1 MNSAATDPRKCARCA
16 KLFIYLCI
24 TEAVIFLV
32 LKVALGVSTGSR
44 ALMVASLYSLQDL
57 VASLGAAL
65 GMTVSARPPD
75 KTHPYGH
82 GKVEYL
88 VVTLTSIVLLL
99 GIVALM
105 ITALSDVFQ
114 PTAAGEAPNVVAVWI
129 ALSCGIVCWILSQM
143 VHCTAS
149 KLSSPALLSCSQHL
163 HGDVVA
169 SVAVIVGVIGSHL
182 GFAALDHIV
191 AVAEAFHIVFMSGR
205 MLGAAINGLMDA
217 SADPALINRLRNA
230 IQKVKTVM
238 RVREMSARWAGQS
251 LLTQVSVEVEGQMK
265 AAEADQLRTQIEQV
279 IREQHDSDAAALAQI
294 MLVPAPSPGG
304 PTPEKE

>member
-32 LKVALGVSTGSR
+32 LKVGLGISTGSR

-65 GMTVSARPPD
+65 GMAVSARPPD

-105 ITALSDVFQ
+105 ITALSGVFQ
-114 PTAAGEAPNVVAVWI
+114 PMAAGEAPSVAAVWI
-129 ALSCGIVCWILSQM
+129 ALSCGMVCWILSQKA
-143 VHCTAS
+143 HCAAG

-169 SVAVIVGVIGSHL
+169 SVAVIVSVIGSHL

-191 AVAEAFHIVFMSGR
+191 AVAEALHIVLMSGR

-217 SADPALINRLRNA
+217 SADPALMERLRNA

-238 RVREMSARWAGQS
+238 RVREISARWAGQS

-265 AAEADQLRTQIEQV
+265 AAEAGELRTQIEQV

>member
-16 KLFIYLCI
+16 KIFIYLCI

-32 LKVALGVSTGSR
+32 LKVTLGLSTGSR

-99 GIVALM
+99 GILALM

-114 PTAAGEAPNVVAVWI
+114 PMATGGAPSAAAVWI
-129 ALSCGIVCWILSQM
+129 ALSCGIVCWTLSQM
-143 VHCTAS
+143 AHCTAG

-169 SVAVIVGVIGSHL
+169 SVAVVVSVIGSHL

-217 SADPALINRLRNA
+217 SADPELIKRLCNA
-230 IQKVKTVM
+230 IQKVKTVL
-238 RVREMSARWAGQS
+238 RIREISARWAGQS

-265 AAEADQLRTQIEQV
+265 AAEADELRTQIEQV